1 MLYLLESEG
10 FYMSNNVKE
19 EVKTEVKEEQ
29 AEEVKDINSL
39 LPGALPIEKPTAETP
54 AYEDSI
60 EEARLAFTK
69 KFKTGRRNS
78 YIVMGVLV
86 LFAIGSVVCIGMK
99 GMAWKIA
106 GWSLVGTALV
116 GMLLYY
122 ILTRNNIPNAT
133 KEYIEVV
140 NKQLNMRNYADNR
153 FTDVSTDKN
162 EKIELADPIS
172 DAVFKDLNHIA
183 SRNVINGHFAGRTFK
198 VADLGV
204 YSGQGRSRTSAFVGK
219 YISYPNDLHFE
230 GRYILVSKGVAPV
243 DLPSDI
249 EDLVVLQ
256 EEDNFVIYGKEGNK
270 PASDLGKEFISALK
284 KIRVEKHL
292 LNIDCVIWGGHSSI
306 YASYDDKIMTLPYQE
321 TYDKEPNEQF
331 ANDLVNYFEALSLL
345 VKKEK

>member
-1 MLYLLESEG
+1 
-10 FYMSNNVKE
+10 MSKKVNE
-19 EVKTEVKEEQ
+19 EVVEEVKEEK
-29 AEEVKDINSL
+29 AEEVKDMNAL
-39 LPGALPIEKPTAETP
+39 LPGATPIEKPTPETP

-69 KFKTGRRNS
+69 KFKVGRRNS
-78 YIVMGVLV
+78 YIAMGVLLLLAV
-86 LFAIGSVVCIGMK
+86 GAVVCIGMN
-99 GMAWKIA
+99 GMGWKIA
-106 GWSLVGTALV
+106 GWSLVGTAVV

-122 ILTRNNIPNAT
+122 ILTRNIVPNAT
-133 KEYIEVV
+133 KEYISVV
-140 NKQLNMRNYADNR
+140 NYQLNMRNYADNR

-172 DAVFKDLNHIA
+172 DAIFKDLNHIA
-183 SRNVINGHFAGRTFK
+183 SRNVINGHFVGRSFK

-243 DLPSDI
+243 DLPTDI
-249 EDLVVLQ
+249 EDLVVLS

-270 PASDLGKEFISALK
+270 PASDLGKDFLESIK
-284 KIRVEKHL
+284 KIRVENHL
-292 LNIDCVIWGGHSSI
+292 LNVDVVIWGGHTSI

-321 TYDKEPNEQF
+321 KYDKEPNEQF
-331 ANDLVNYFEALSLL
+331 ANNLIAYFEALALL